1 MTSGRFNVKTIEMD
15 CKMPA
20 SDISNDV
27 TAQKEKNK
35 LVRRALSMPRNLFR
49 LSRRGKLA
57 NSLNSSNQH
66 NNTTN
71 DASNIGSH
79 TAITVNGNVANAA
92 NATLPSKLNG
102 LSDISEHSINT
113 HKDGNKSQQ
122 NKQNRLFHRSTWKKL
137 LTRVA
142 HQMTSNNIAVRIAY
156 LVFLLIML

>member
-1 MTSGRFNVKTIEMD
+1 MTSERFNASTIEMD

-49 LSRRGKLA
+49 LSRRVKSA
-57 NSLNSSNQH
+57 NSLKSSNQH

-71 DASNIGSH
+71 DASNVETHS
-79 TAITVNGNVANAA
+79 ALTVNGNVINAA
-92 NATLPSKLNG
+92 NATLPNKLNG

-113 HKDGNKSQQ
+113 HGDANKSRQI
-122 NKQNRLFHRSTWKKL
+122 KQNRLFHRSTWKKL
-137 LTRVA
+137 LARVA
-142 HQMTSNNIAVRIAY
+142 HQMTSNNNAVSCY
-156 LVFLLIML
+156 P